1 MVFIESIFN
10 ADNELERETVN
21 KLVDEIKLRI
31 SSYDKFFESYELVK
45 NKLDERKLKSWH
57 TT

>member
-31 SSYDKFFESYELVK
+31 SSYDKLFESYELVK